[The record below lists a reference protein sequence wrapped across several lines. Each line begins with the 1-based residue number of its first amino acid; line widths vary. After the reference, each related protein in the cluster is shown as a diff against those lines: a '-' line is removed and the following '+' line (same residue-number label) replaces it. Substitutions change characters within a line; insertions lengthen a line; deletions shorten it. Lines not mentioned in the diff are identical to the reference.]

1 MKSRRMWL
9 LMLRARGRTF
19 PRNEE
24 AELDTRTFSDQGIL
38 ALRGF
43 LPRKLT
49 VAAQESISSELKR
62 LKLKV
67 NGKIVSSKIQDLPV
81 FQQTGYLGQKVGPRD
96 EVDRLISDELLAVMN
111 ELAGTKLKPT
121 QPHSQILLSF
131 PHKMAWSLNHLNWH
145 LDLTP
150 PKADQVPGV
159 QAFVLIDD
167 VQPQGGATLAL
178 AGSHKLHYIHR
189 ERGAHEILRGSSYFV
204 STPEKF
210 LEPQVIEGTRI
221 QIVEMAGR
229 AGDVYLMDLRVLH
242 SPSINARRNIRM
254 MATNRYLK

>member
-1 MKSRRMWL
+1 MRPERSLLSETTGAEYSSTMRR
-9 LMLRARGRTF
+9 T
-19 PRNEE
+19 
-24 AELDTRTFSDQGIL
+24 ELDTKTFSEQGVL

-43 LPRKLT
+43 LPRKLA
-49 VAAQESISSELKR
+49 VAAQESIGSELKR

-67 NGKIVSSKIQDLPV
+67 DGKLVSSKLEDLSV
-81 FQQTGYLGQKVGPRD
+81 FQQTGYLGQKVGRRD
-96 EVDRLISDELLAVMN
+96 EVDRLFSEELLAAMN
-111 ELAGTKLKPT
+111 ELAGAKLKPS
-121 QPHSQILLSF
+121 QPHAQVLLSF
-131 PHKMAWSLNHLNWH
+131 PHKVAWSLNQLSWH

-150 PKADQVPGV
+150 PKADQIPGV

-178 AGSHKLHYIHR
+178 AGSHRLHYVSR
-189 ERGAHEILRGSSYFV
+189 GRGAHEILRGSPEFV
-204 STPEKF
+204 STPDAF
-210 LEPQVIEGTRI
+210 LEPQTIEGARI

-229 AGDVYLMDLRVLH
+229 AGDVYLMDLRVMH